1 MISKFSSAF
10 LPITYST
17 SICNLIVA
25 NGGGFPKPGETY
37 GAQWQYDTLCKK
49 LVAAGIPLKD
59 AEEIIKGLWTYMLPK
74 YTNFTPAL
82 LKQLEF
88 AGVKVPTSMLPQ
100 LQSLIA

>member
-1 MISKFSSAF
+1 M
-10 LPITYST
+10 LCYVT
-17 SICNLIVA
+17 SIYNLIVA